1 MNSLPP
7 PTGRAELQVSWQS
20 TGPRPKQLI
29 SSGFVGGWKGYLPI
43 YWQHSPPLPQ
53 FPLLQ
58 AVLVSSTIVLGIP
71 IKVPLSEKEHASC
84 WLFLETFLKD
94 KICFSSIP
102 GNCLAPLY
110 VLQRVGET
118 VASALWGIDES
129 CEEEARGRKRQ
140 TEMPGWHV
148 SRKAFLWSKAEQQ
161 KIRRTPPKLARTRSQ
176 GRQVLLWRGPRKGLR
191 LT

>member
-1 MNSLPP
+1 MAVNWPKTKAANQLRVCWGLEGVPSHLLTAFPP
-7 PTGRAELQVSWQS
+7 P
-20 TGPRPKQLI
+20 
-29 SSGFVGGWKGYLPI
+29 
-43 YWQHSPPLPQ
+43 PQ

-140 TEMPGWHV
+140 TEMPG
-148 SRKAFLWSKAEQQ
+148 
-161 KIRRTPPKLARTRSQ
+161 
-176 GRQVLLWRGPRKGLR
+176 
-191 LT
+191 